1 MRPGKGSSK
10 TKISFWDAKKMLEKL
25 GVQFDHAR
33 TVTKSTQDTL
43 LVVRLYFFTAHAFNN
58 AYSVVSGQPNNTV
71 FAQGNAVEI
80 QIATVVNDNATV
92 SSSLAVTA
100 PPDFDQHMKGCRI
113 DTIVVKGL
121 PAKWFDVD
129 TKSFLDDDDHPPPSI
144 QSAYMHDQHALFQLF
159 STFGALSAIDV
170 VPPSATTSTTTGADD
185 GTTAS
190 STVSTSHFDAYV
202 QFKTYDGVRA
212 ALSTLCDGGSRV
224 LCHTSH
230 VKTFVPLVAHVDT
243 TEYLSDAHIRQRR
256 FAREQRLHDQK
267 AKAAAAIAAERQ
279 AKASMEQATALVG
292 SLGDELDKAA
302 ADAIQLSSSLAEL
315 KAAAAAYAALKA
327 APTMERVAIVRQALD
342 VVGTCLAKAVRDK
355 EEHEAAIQRA
365 AWTKQVNKAAAA
377 ARDLKLARLQKK
389 LSAAKHSFASIV
401 GHVAVVADMAAADEA
416 LAVAVQSATTVLNNA
431 EDVQTYLAKLD
442 EDVDEAV
449 HSVDAVVARLEVVD
463 RFYQVERAV
472 KSWSI
477 APFHVQSL
485 LQTIEN
491 EAWGDRTEDVAK
503 RLDDLDEVVQAGGHL
518 DKLVAR
524 HVALDE
530 QIGNATPR
538 HEDGENDLRQ
548 RHTDLGLLL
557 HRVTDVRDVAG
568 LQTQMDALEAQVSA
582 FLADRY
588 GDTSALKKPR
598 LLQYVAASSGIPR
611 LASSVW
617 IVDNDTGAVRP
628 PKTHDE
634 RLQQDME
641 ALRVQVVESQR
652 RELAKERQ
660 LRALVLQS
668 MKQPKPAMNDDATS

>member
-10 TKISFWDAKKMLEKL
+10 TKVSFWDAKKMLEKL

-33 TVTKSTQDTL
+33 TVTKSSQDTV
-43 LVVRLYFFTAHAFNN
+43 LVVRLYFFTAHAFND
-58 AYSVVSGQPNNTV
+58 AYSIVSGQPNNTV

-170 VPPSATTSTTTGADD
+170 VPPSATTSTTAGADD

-256 FAREQRLHDQK
+256 FAREQRLHDQQ

-315 KAAAAAYAALKA
+315 KAAAAAYGALKA
-327 APTMERVAIVRQALD
+327 EPTMERVAIVRQALD

-416 LAVAVQSATTVLNNA
+416 LAVAVQSATTSHGSATSSSSSVNNA
-431 EDVQTYLAKLD
+431 EDVQTYLTKLD

-524 HVALDE
+524 HVALGE
-530 QIGNATPR
+530 QIGSATPR

-548 RHTDLGLLL
+548 RHTDIGLLL
-557 HRVTDVRDVAG
+557 HRVADVGDVAG
-568 LQTQMDALEAQVSA
+568 LQTQMDALETQVSA
-582 FLADRY
+582 
-588 GDTSALKKPR
+588 
-598 LLQYVAASSGIPR
+598 
-611 LASSVW
+611 SVW

-668 MKQPKPAMNDDATS
+668 MKQPKPATTTNDGDATS